1 MKPEDKAVVQQ
12 ALETFKKLPILAWTP
27 ESAHEIVAAMTALR
41 QLLEQQEPVAWHD
54 KIMGMEVSMDVST
67 GDDDIDHRVYGT
79 VYEVIFQDDGGTPD
93 VILAIET
100 ERNFTTPPAAQP
112 APVQEPDEWLT
123 GCPECGMD
131 SGCDCDSGTWNPP
144 AQPAVPWSP
153 ALESVWGEP
162 DHGDELTIAYMSG
175 VHTGKKISK
184 REWVGL
190 TDEEVDALM
199 GSPNVG
205 FSYRNQY
212 AIAFAKVIDAK
223 LREKNG
229 GAAQPAD
236 HTEQHLDMV
245 RALERLLVVQDELC
259 SVDHHGYCQSHY
271 LDNVNHHGGCRVANA
286 RALVAKV
293 RGKL

>member
-1 MKPEDKAVVQQ
+1 MKPEDKAKVQQ
-12 ALETFKKLPILAWTP
+12 ALEAMQRIK
-27 ESAHEIVAAMTALR
+27 SADGGGGFLNATQADQLEEAIIALR
-41 QLLEQQEPVAWHD
+41 QLLERTEQ
-54 KIMGMEVSMDVST
+54 GEVVVKSNGHVSPLLT
-67 GDDDIDHRVYGT
+67 HMMNKRT
-79 VYEVIFQDDGGTPD
+79 KAE
-93 VILAIET
+93 
-100 ERNFTTPPAAQP
+100 AQP
-112 APVQEPDEWLT
+112 APVQEPETCSNCANAVWPYSSCD
-123 GCPECGMD
+123 GCTVQFDDPTTSNWEPI
-131 SGCDCDSGTWNPP
+131 TTPP

-236 HTEQHLDMV
+236 HTEEYLDMV